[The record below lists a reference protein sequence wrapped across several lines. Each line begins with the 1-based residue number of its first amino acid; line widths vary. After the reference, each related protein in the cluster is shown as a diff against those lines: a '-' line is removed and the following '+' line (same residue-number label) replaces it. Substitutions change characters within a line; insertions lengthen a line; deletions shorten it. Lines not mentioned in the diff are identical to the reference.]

1 MVPTP
6 QNQTTS
12 ERFSLNLI
20 GCGDTKKHA
29 TLHTKVKAA
38 HVRVMLGFVA
48 AKALALCDG
57 SRQSRS
63 RSCCIWGLARFCYL
77 CDHAGHWMDQEPLR
91 DCLRAGMLYL
101 MSLGSAGLVFFLL
114 TQCDIRL
121 CFQRAFFCC
130 CQPMRF
136 WEVSGPVRLFDN
148 YLGITKTI
156 WVQSQT
162 VGIVRAPQ

>member
-1 MVPTP
+1 MHNVYLGHGRDAIASTLADLLDQGLLSPVDGLSDNDSLLMLHQEFRQWCQHHRIKP
-6 QNQTTS
+6 PPNA
-12 ERFSLNLI
+12 FSLNLI

-29 TLHTKVKAA
+29 TLHTKVKVA

-101 MSLGSAGLVFFLL
+101 MSLDSAGLVLVNL
-114 TQCDIRL
+114 
-121 CFQRAFFCC
+121 
-130 CQPMRF
+130 
-136 WEVSGPVRLFDN
+136 
-148 YLGITKTI
+148 
-156 WVQSQT
+156 
-162 VGIVRAPQ
+162 